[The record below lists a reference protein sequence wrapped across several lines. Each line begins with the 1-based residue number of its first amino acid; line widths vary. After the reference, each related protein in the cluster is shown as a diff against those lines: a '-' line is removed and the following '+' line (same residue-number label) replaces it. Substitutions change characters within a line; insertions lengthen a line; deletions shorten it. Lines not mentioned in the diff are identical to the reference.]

1 MTNSPLSIY
10 YVKIRAVLLP
20 ILLLLLLGTISLW
33 KVLGEKLEGYQKA
46 DFRRTSSLAIA
57 ASPYASV
64 TLELTNVLK
73 YRNYLTVIECEHF
86 ERMLK
91 KKQLNKKIMDN
102 YLLFFSHHT
111 LWFITVS
118 GVILITSVIFWFKKR
133 RAVSHLI
140 NILLIMLLGFSLRY
154 AMNTKPPENWI
165 KQLPPKQQGL
175 AMVEIAKTQSPLS
188 IWEYAGIQN

>member
-1 MTNSPLSIY
+1 MTDNVTIKSDAEIQWIISRLNFQRNVTECLGALLLTFSVSGILMTNSPLSIY

-64 TLELTNVLK
+64 TLELKNVLK

-86 ERMLK
+86 ERTIK
-91 KKQLNKKIMDN
+91 KLTKQRI
-102 YLLFFSHHT
+102 H
-111 LWFITVS
+111 
-118 GVILITSVIFWFKKR
+118 G
-133 RAVSHLI
+133 
-140 NILLIMLLGFSLRY
+140 
-154 AMNTKPPENWI
+154 
-165 KQLPPKQQGL
+165 
-175 AMVEIAKTQSPLS
+175 
-188 IWEYAGIQN
+188 